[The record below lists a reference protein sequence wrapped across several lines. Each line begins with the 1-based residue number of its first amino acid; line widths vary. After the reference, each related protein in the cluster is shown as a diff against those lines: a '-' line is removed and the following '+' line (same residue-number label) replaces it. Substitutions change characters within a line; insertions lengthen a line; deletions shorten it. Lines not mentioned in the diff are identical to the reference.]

1 MPAAAAEDYSIP
13 VSTSDS
19 GDSDGCSSIPPT
31 TDLQTDDEPKP
42 DTVKPAVNAEAEIT
56 RIEYPDGLKITWQP
70 VTEDQEGNPETI
82 NYYEIHRGT
91 QAKFAVSEETKIAEA
106 IALEYI
112 DTQEGIIGD
121 PSVQYYYALVAVDTA
136 GNKAEQEI
144 RVGEYDFELV
154 HNTDKTSINL
164 ISLPFVLPED
174 LVMASDLSE
183 YFGAAVDL
191 ISLWHAETQGY
202 EDYIPI
208 MPTWND
214 FELETGGVYFV
225 SAKESKTIT
234 FIGVVPETAEPYELQ
249 INPDRG
255 GANSIMAPLNRVDLK
270 KASEL
275 WQEIQNIESLGYWSA
290 ETQEYVLYI
299 PDEPSGDFEIKQ
311 GMAYSVDVSECTF
324 WQP

>member
-1 MPAAAAEDYSIP
+1 MNAKHVLNLKRISIIM
-13 VSTSDS
+13 VLLLTFGSAGHALAQD
-19 GDSDGCSSIPPT
+19 PT
-31 TDLQTDDEPKP
+31 PLPNRSEP
-42 DTVKPAVNAEAEIT
+42 
-56 RIEYPDGLKITWQP
+56 
-70 VTEDQEGNPETI
+70 EG
-82 NYYEIHRGT
+82 
-91 QAKFAVSEETKIAEA
+91 
-106 IALEYI
+106 
-112 DTQEGIIGD
+112 
-121 PSVQYYYALVAVDTA
+121 A
-136 GNKAEQEI
+136 GFEL
-144 RVGEYDFELV
+144 VGEYDFELV